1 MVQGR
6 GDVAALQPPRQT
18 RFGQP
23 QVVPDAQ
30 GRKQAEI
37 LEHHADAESGGMLW
51 VTNDRRDAVEQYFA
65 AVRAVDAQQ
74 QLHQRAL
81 ARTIFT
87 EQGEYLPR
95 QNLQIPAIQSL
106 DRAEALGDAAHI
118 ATHQSSTTDRKSTRL
133 NSSH

>member
-1 MVQGR
+1 
-6 GDVAALQPPRQT
+6 
-18 RFGQP
+18 
-23 QVVPDAQ
+23 
-30 GRKQAEI
+30 
-37 LEHHADAESGGMLW
+37 MLW

-95 QNLQIPAIQSL
+95 QNLQIHAIKSL
-106 DRAEALGDAAHI
+106 DRAEALGDTAHI
-118 ATHQSSTTDRKSTRL
+118 NTHQSSTTKIASTSTAARRGRVATPTAVL
-133 NSSH
+133 AWTPASPKTTIIRRSEEHTSELQSLMRHWFP